1 MPGTTMPDHAA
12 SSVSDREIAHF
23 DQLAAT
29 WWDPKGPMKPLHDMN
44 PMRTEW
50 VNAHLKRLTAL
61 RGGTL
66 SLLDIGC
73 GAGLASEAYARM
85 GHDVLGLDASPE
97 GIRAAEAHLADHP
110 LPQNAGTLTYRNGSA
125 ETLLTEGQSF
135 DAVSALEVIEHVNDP
150 QEFLS
155 MLRGLTKPGG
165 LVAVSTLNRTLA
177 SLAVAKIGAEYI
189 ARLLPVGTHDWQK
202 FIRPD
207 ELHKMGRAAGLRM
220 IDVAGMSYRPMHWR
234 ITRDTSIN
242 YITMFVR
249 D

>member
-1 MPGTTMPDHAA
+1 MPDHAA

-29 WWDPKGPMKPLHDMN
+29 WWDPNGPMKPLHDMN

-50 VNAHLKRLTAL
+50 VNAHLKRLHNL

-73 GAGLASEAYARM
+73 GAGLASEAFARM

-97 GIRAAEAHLADHP
+97 GIRAAEAHFAAHP
-110 LPQNAGTLTYRNGSA
+110 LAPGAGALTYRKSSA
-125 ETLLTEGQSF
+125 EELVREGKSF
-135 DAVSALEVIEHVNDP
+135 DAISALEVIEHVNDP

-155 MLRGLTKPGG
+155 LLRSLTKPGG
-165 LVAVSTLNRTLA
+165 LIAVSTLNRTLR

-189 ARLLPVGTHDWQK
+189 ARLLPIGTHDWQK
-202 FIRPD
+202 FIKPE
-207 ELHKMGRAAGLRM
+207 ELRQMGGAVGLRM
-220 IDVAGMSYRPMHWR
+220 IDVSGMSYRPFHWR
-234 ITRDTSIN
+234 LTRDTSIN
-242 YITMFVR
+242 YIAMFVR

>member
-1 MPGTTMPDHAA
+1 MPDHAA

-50 VNAHLKRLTAL
+50 VNAHLRRLEGL

-73 GAGLASEAYARM
+73 GAGLASEAFACM

-97 GIRAAEAHLADHP
+97 GIRAAEAHLAANP
-110 LPQNAGTLTYRNGSA
+110 LPENSGSLTYRKGSA
-125 ETLLTEGQSF
+125 EELVREGQGF
-135 DAVSALEVIEHVNDP
+135 DVISALEVIEHVNDP
-150 QEFLS
+150 QEFLAL
-155 MLRGLTKPGG
+155 LRSLTRPGG
-165 LVAVSTLNRTLA
+165 LIAVSTLNRTLR

-189 ARLLPVGTHDWQK
+189 ARLLPVGTHDWKK
-202 FIRPD
+202 FIKPE
-207 ELHKMGRAAGLRM
+207 ELHRMGRAVGLRM

>member
-1 MPGTTMPDHAA
+1 MPDRDA

-29 WWDPKGPMKPLHDMN
+29 WWDPKGSMRPLHEMN

-50 VNAHLKRLTAL
+50 VDRHLQRLQSL
-61 RGGTL
+61 RGGRIE
-66 SLLDIGC
+66 LLDVGC
-73 GAGLASEAYARM
+73 GAGLASEAFARM
-85 GHDVLGLDASPE
+85 GHDVLGLDASGE
-97 GIRAAEAHLADHP
+97 GIRAAEVHLAAHP
-110 LPQNAGTLTYRNGSA
+110 LPEGSGHLAYLHGNAESLAR
-125 ETLLTEGQSF
+125 EGRSF
-135 DAVSALEVIEHVNDP
+135 DAISALEVIEHVNDP
-150 QEFLS
+150 QAFLALLHS
-155 MLRGLTKPGG
+155 LTKPGG
-165 LVAVSTLNRTLA
+165 LVAISTLNRTLR

-207 ELHKMGRAAGLRM
+207 ELHRMARNAGLRM

-242 YITMFVR
+242 YIAMFVR

>member
-1 MPGTTMPDHAA
+1 MPDTAA

-44 PMRTEW
+44 PMRTQW
-50 VNAHLKRLTAL
+50 VNAHLRRLEAL
-61 RGGTL
+61 RGGSL
-66 SLLDIGC
+66 SVLDIGC
-73 GAGLASEAYARM
+73 GAGLASEAFARM
-85 GHDVLGLDASPE
+85 GHEVLGLDASPE
-97 GIRAAEAHLADHP
+97 GIRAAEAHLAAHP
-110 LPQNAGTLTYRNGSA
+110 LPAGSGTLTYRKSSA
-125 ETLLTEGQSF
+125 EELVREGKSF
-135 DAVSALEVIEHVNDP
+135 DAISALEVIEHVNDP

-155 MLRGLTKPGG
+155 LLRSLTRPGG
-165 LVAVSTLNRTLA
+165 LIAVSTLNRTLR

-189 ARLLPVGTHDWQK
+189 ARLLPVGTHDWKK
-202 FIRPD
+202 FIKPE
-207 ELHKMGRAAGLRM
+207 ELHRMGRSVGLRM

-234 ITRDTSIN
+234 MTRDTSIN